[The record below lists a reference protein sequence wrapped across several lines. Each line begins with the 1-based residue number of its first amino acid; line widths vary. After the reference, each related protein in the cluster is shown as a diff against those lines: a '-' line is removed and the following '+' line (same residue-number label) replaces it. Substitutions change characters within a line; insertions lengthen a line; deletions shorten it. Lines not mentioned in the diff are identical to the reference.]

1 MTRLPISLPFKR
13 SSDSVTNQSMALG
26 HELLPETCLCR
37 PWCWPKWPTQA
48 PHWSA
53 CAWGEGTIISLKP
66 CFPVDSSVTN
76 HFCRPAERARVSPF
90 TSRQAVWLHG
100 FPIHQTAA
108 AQTRYVVTCSSTGF
122 MVSRFTS
129 REHHVCNS
137 GPVSLHNQAVAP
149 TVGSGRFHR
158 TDQAFKTWSLE
169 TLNCLFGI

>member
-1 MTRLPISLPFKR
+1 MNSCRRLVPVGHGLSQDGLHRLPTGVFAR
-13 SSDSVTNQSMALG
+13 RAR
-26 HELLPETCLCR
+26 ELLSLS
-37 PWCWPKWPTQA
+37 QA
-48 PHWSA
+48 PLPCGQRRDESLLPS
-53 CAWGEGTIISLKP
+53 CRRVRVFPIS
-66 CFPVDSSVTN
+66 
-76 HFCRPAERARVSPF
+76 
-90 TSRQAVWLHG
+90 SRQAVWLHG

-108 AQTRYVVTCSSTGF
+108 AQTRYAVTCSSAGF

-169 TLNCLFGI
+169 TLNCLIGI